1 MEPGIIG
8 IDYFLPKRVETN
20 ADLSAQNP
28 TWQMERLEEKCG
40 IYSRHVAAP
49 NETAGDLG
57 YEAAKKLLDQQ
68 LVPNDEIDFLL
79 FCTQCPDYFL
89 PTTACILQDRLGLK
103 KEIGAL
109 DFNLGCSG
117 FIYGL
122 FMAKQF
128 IASGAARNVLLITA
142 ETYTK
147 FINPADRS
155 VRPLFGDGA
164 AATLVGRGTDRNGGT
179 GGSIG
184 EFVLGTDGEGA
195 DKLIV
200 PSGCARL
207 PRSVETGREFAD
219 SAGCVRS
226 RDNLFMDGM
235 ALMNFAIRTVPPT
248 IDALLEKAG
257 LSKDDI
263 DWFVY
268 HQANEFMLRNLAG
281 QSDVPWEKMV
291 LCMEA
296 IGNTVSASIP
306 IALAEAI
313 RSKQVLPGQQLA
325 LIGFGV
331 GYSWAACTAR
341 L

>member
-1 MEPGIIG
+1 MKAGIIG
-8 IDYFLPKRVETN
+8 IDYFLPQRVETN

-28 TWQMERLEEKCG
+28 TWLMERLEKKCG
-40 IYSRHVAAP
+40 IYSRRVAAAD
-49 NETAGDLG
+49 ETAGDLG
-57 YEAAKKLLDQQ
+57 YEAARKLLDRQ
-68 LVPNDEIDFLL
+68 LVANDEIDFLL
-79 FCTQCPDYFL
+79 LCTQSPDYFL

-103 KEIGAL
+103 KSIGAL

-122 FMAKQF
+122 YMAKQF
-128 IASGAARNVLLITA
+128 VAAGAARNVLLITS

-147 FINPADRS
+147 YINPADRS
-155 VRPLFGDGA
+155 VRLLFGDGA
-164 AATLVGRGTDRNGGT
+164 AATLVGASTRGT
-179 GGSIG
+179 IG
-184 EFVLGTDGEGA
+184 EFVLGTDGAGA
-195 DKLIV
+195 EKLIV

-207 PRSVETGREFAD
+207 PRSAETAQEFTD
-219 SAGCVRS
+219 SSGCVRS

-235 ALMNFAIRTVPPT
+235 ALMNFAFRTVPPT
-248 IDALLEKAG
+248 VEALLKKTG
-257 LSKDDI
+257 FSKDEI
-263 DWFVY
+263 DWYVY
-268 HQANEFMLRNLAG
+268 HQANEFMLRKLAA
-281 QSDVPWEKMV
+281 QSKIPWEKMV

-313 RSKQVLPGQQLA
+313 EAGQLRPGQLLA

-331 GYSWAACTAR
+331 GYSWGACTVR

>member
-8 IDYFLPKRVETN
+8 IDYFLPQGVETN
-20 ADLSAQNP
+20 ADLAEQNSS
-28 TWQMERLEEKCG
+28 WQMERLEEKCG
-40 IYSRHVAAP
+40 IYSRHVAAED
-49 NETAGDLG
+49 ETAGDLG
-57 YEAAKKLLDQQ
+57 YEAAKKLLQKN
-68 LVPNDEIDFLL
+68 LVPQDEIDFLL
-79 FCTQCPDYFL
+79 LCTQCPDYFL
-89 PTTACILQDRLGLK
+89 PTTACIIQDRLGLK
-103 KEIGAL
+103 KDIGAL

-128 IASGAARNVLLITA
+128 VASGAARNVLLITS

-147 FINPADRS
+147 YINPADRS
-155 VRPLFGDGA
+155 VRPLFGDAA
-164 AATLVGRGTDRNGGT
+164 AATLVGKSAGGR
-179 GGSIG
+179 IG

-207 PRSVETGREFAD
+207 ARSPETAQEFAD
-219 SAGCVRS
+219 SSGCVRS

-248 IDALLEKAG
+248 IDALLKKEG
-257 LSKDDI
+257 LAKNDV

-281 QSDVPWEKMV
+281 QSNIPWEKMV
-291 LCMEA
+291 ICMEA

-306 IALAEAI
+306 IAISETTESGQL
-313 RSKQVLPGQQLA
+313 RPGELLA
-325 LIGFGV
+325 LVGFGV
-331 GYSWAACTAR
+331 GYSWGACTLR